1 MRVEEF
7 LRESAQRAPDKV
19 ALIAQGTRHTYR
31 ELDRRSDSLASALI
45 SAGVQR
51 GDLVAIFLD
60 NSVEAAIGL
69 FAALKTGAVFLI
81 INATTKSDSLAFI
94 LNDCRAVGLISHAR
108 LESVIVGMTAATPS
122 LRWTSLVG
130 GGKESPLAGAR
141 GLEWNEVTRP
151 DGPALAPSPPAS
163 SNDADLAMIIYT
175 SGSTGFPKGVMMAHS
190 NVVNVSASIIQ
201 YLENSSSD
209 IILSVLPLSFG
220 YGLYQLL
227 VTIRSGGTLVL
238 ERTFAYPARIMEM
251 LAQEQVTGFP
261 IIPTMAALMLQMKG
275 LKPGQFPRLRYI
287 TNAAAALPPAHIRA
301 IRDLFPSTKLYSMYG
316 QTECTRVCYLPP
328 HLLEKKPGSV
338 GIAIPN
344 TEVYIVNESSERVGP
359 GVVGELVVR
368 GPHVMRGYWE
378 RDEETAR
385 ALRPGPLPG
394 ERVLHTGDLFT
405 MDAEGCLYFVSRK
418 DDIIKTRGE
427 KVSPKEV
434 ETVIASLPGVAEA
447 AVVGMPDPVLGEAVK
462 AIVVVRAGA
471 KVSAQDVLRHCA
483 GRLETFM
490 IPKLVEFRESLP
502 HTPNGK
508 VNKRELRLQAAGEVP
523 S

>member
-7 LRESAQRAPDKV
+7 LRDSAQRAPDKV
-19 ALIAQGTRHTYR
+19 ALIAQGARHTYR
-31 ELDRRSDSLASALI
+31 ELDRRSNSLAGALLA
-45 SAGVQR
+45 AGVQK
-51 GDLVAIFLD
+51 GDRVAIFLD
-60 NSVEAAIGL
+60 NSVEVAIGL
-69 FAALKTGAVFLI
+69 FAALKAGAVFLV
-81 INATTKSDSLAFI
+81 INSTTKSDTLAFV

-108 LESVIVGMTAATPS
+108 LESVIRGMTAPTPS
-122 LRWTSLVG
+122 LRWISLVG
-130 GGKESPLAGAR
+130 GGKESPRAGAQT
-141 GLEWNEVTRP
+141 LDWNEASRV
-151 DGPALAPSPPAS
+151 DGPVSASSPPS
-163 SNDADLAMIIYT
+163 RSIDIDLAMIIYT
-175 SGSTGFPKGVMMAHS
+175 SGSTGFPKGVMMTHAS
-190 NVVNVSASIIQ
+190 VVNVATSITQ

-227 VTIRSGGTLVL
+227 VAIRCGATLVL

-251 LAQEQVTGFP
+251 IAEERVTGFP
-261 IIPTMAALMLQMKG
+261 IIPTMAALILQMRG
-275 LKPGQFPRLRYI
+275 LKPGQFPSLRYM

-301 IRDLFPSTKLYSMYG
+301 LRELFPNTKLYSMYG

-328 HLLEKKPGSV
+328 DLLDKKPGSV

-359 GVVGELVVR
+359 GEVGELVVR
-368 GPHVMRGYWE
+368 GPHLMRGYWE
-378 RDEETAR
+378 REEETAR

-394 ERVLHTGDLFT
+394 ERVLYSGDLFT
-405 MDAEGCLYFVSRK
+405 MDADGCLYFVSRK

-447 AVVGMPDPVLGEAVK
+447 AVVGMPDPMLGEAVK
-462 AIVVVRAGA
+462 AIVVRRPDAT
-471 KVSAQDVLRHCA
+471 VSAQDVLRHCA

-490 IPKLVEFRESLP
+490 VPKLVEFRDSLP

>member
-1 MRVEEF
+1 MRAEDF
-7 LRESAQRAPDKV
+7 LRDSAQRAPDKV
-19 ALIAQGTRHTYR
+19 ALIAQGARHTYR
-31 ELDRRSDSLASALI
+31 ELDGRSDSLASALI

-51 GDLVAIFLD
+51 GDRVAIFLD
-60 NSVEAAIGL
+60 NSVEVAIGL
-69 FAALKTGAVFLI
+69 FAALKAGAVFLI
-81 INATTKSDSLAFI
+81 INSTTKSDTLAFI

-108 LESVIVGMTAATPS
+108 LEPVILGMTAPTPS
-122 LRWTSLVG
+122 LRWISLVRG
-130 GGKESPLAGAR
+130 GGESSRAGTK
-141 GLEWNEVTRP
+141 GLDWNEVTRAE
-151 DGPALAPSPPAS
+151 GPASTPSPAGRPT
-163 SNDADLAMIIYT
+163 DTDLAMIIYT
-175 SGSTGFPKGVMMAHS
+175 SGSTGFPKGVMMMHS
-190 NVVNVSASIIQ
+190 SVVNVSASIIE
-201 YLENSSSD
+201 YLENSSAD
-209 IILSVLPLSFG
+209 VVLSVLPLSFG

-227 VTIRSGGTLVL
+227 VAVRCGATLVL

-251 LAQEQVTGFP
+251 LAEEQVTGFP
-261 IIPTMAALMLQMKG
+261 MIPTMAALILQMKG
-275 LKPGQFPRLRYI
+275 LKPGQFPRLRYM

-301 IRDLFPSTKLYSMYG
+301 LRELFPNTNLYSMYG

-328 HLLEKKPGSV
+328 DLLEKKPGSV

-359 GVVGELVVR
+359 GEVGELVVR
-368 GPHVMRGYWE
+368 GPHLMRGYWE
-378 RDEETAR
+378 REEETAR

-394 ERVLHTGDLFT
+394 ERVLYTGDLFT
-405 MDAEGCLYFVSRK
+405 MDADGCLYFVSRK

-462 AIVVVRAGA
+462 AIVVARAGA

-490 IPKLVEFRESLP
+490 VPKLVEFRESLP

-508 VNKRELRLQAAGEVP
+508 INKRELRLQAAGEVP

>member
-1 MRVEEF
+1 
-7 LRESAQRAPDKV
+7 
-19 ALIAQGTRHTYR
+19 
-31 ELDRRSDSLASALI
+31 
-45 SAGVQR
+45 
-51 GDLVAIFLD
+51 
-60 NSVEAAIGL
+60 
-69 FAALKTGAVFLI
+69 
-81 INATTKSDSLAFI
+81 
-94 LNDCRAVGLISHAR
+94 
-108 LESVIVGMTAATPS
+108 
-122 LRWTSLVG
+122 
-130 GGKESPLAGAR
+130 
-141 GLEWNEVTRP
+141 
-151 DGPALAPSPPAS
+151 
-163 SNDADLAMIIYT
+163 
-175 SGSTGFPKGVMMAHS
+175 
-190 NVVNVSASIIQ
+190 
-201 YLENSSSD
+201 
-209 IILSVLPLSFG
+209 
-220 YGLYQLL
+220 
-227 VTIRSGGTLVL
+227 
-238 ERTFAYPARIMEM
+238 
-251 LAQEQVTGFP
+251 
-261 IIPTMAALMLQMKG
+261 
-275 LKPGQFPRLRYI
+275 
-287 TNAAAALPPAHIRA
+287 
-301 IRDLFPSTKLYSMYG
+301 
-316 QTECTRVCYLPP
+316 
-328 HLLEKKPGSV
+328 
-338 GIAIPN
+338 
-344 TEVYIVNESSERVGP
+344 VNESSERVGP